1 MENELISKNQFE
13 DDSLFPQWEQIYS
26 YYKKILQI
34 IDMDDFQKISIEK
47 TIYLIGR
54 DNENEELIEIIF
66 ESLKDRNKL
75 VSSIINSKNVDAK
88 WQLVNC
94 ISRNNYSSYINE
106 IKFLFADENEY
117 VSRIALL
124 ALGHFNVDELDSFL
138 ERAWNTNNEY
148 KRIAVLNIAFE
159 NKLKSLQ
166 KYLELAK
173 KDGRHFL
180 MMNVIK
186 IEEIT

>member
-1 MENELISKNQFE
+1 MKKVVVKENSDRIEYYFKSFLQWKNELISKNQFE

-94 ISRNNYSSYINE
+94 ISRNNCSSYINE

-138 ERAWNTNNEY
+138 ERAWNT
-148 KRIAVLNIAFE
+148 KM
-159 NKLKSLQ
+159 
-166 KYLELAK
+166 
-173 KDGRHFL
+173 D
-180 MMNVIK
+180 IK
-186 IEEIT
+186 E